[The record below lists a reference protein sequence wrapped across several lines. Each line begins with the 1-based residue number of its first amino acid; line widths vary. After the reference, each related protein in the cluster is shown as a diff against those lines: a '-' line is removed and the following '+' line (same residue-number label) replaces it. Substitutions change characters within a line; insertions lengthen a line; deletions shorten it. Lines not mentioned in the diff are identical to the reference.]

1 MFQNTVAAQAAEVV
15 AEAGKKHKSWPHR
28 IVAFFSEKH
37 VSLVGEGRRHV
48 KENERSSGNR
58 IRLRTDMIRR
68 VNDAPILVDPSGL
81 VSDESSRA
89 VQDFDHQ
96 ASEKVSPQD
105 TGPSHFDAT
114 YVVISASFHNLQ
126 IC

>member
-1 MFQNTVAAQAAEVV
+1 M
-15 AEAGKKHKSWPHR
+15 
-28 IVAFFSEKH
+28 AFFSEKH

-48 KENERSSGNR
+48 KENER
-58 IRLRTDMIRR
+58 RLRTDMIRR

-96 ASEKVSPQD
+96 ASERVSPQD
-105 TGPSHFDAT
+105 TGPSHLDAT
-114 YVVISASFHNLQ
+114 YVVISTPFYNSQ